1 MRGIK
6 IGANGQSLVVSIEG
20 MDRLGLAEGAKAA
33 LASALCKVLSMRKVI
48 GDVSGQAFLW
58 RGKGR

>member
-1 MRGIK
+1 M
-6 IGANGQSLVVSIEG
+6 SIEG